1 MRGSHELAIALE
13 GEVEITL
20 EDGRMLRAG
29 PGDVSDTPKGSS
41 GYWKDL
47 TVSSGCGR
55 W

>member
-1 MRGSHELAIALE
+1 MRGYREVAIVLE

-29 PGDVSDTPKGSS
+29 PGDVIDTPKGSS
-41 GYWKDL
+41 GCWKDL
-47 TVSSGCGR
+47 NVSSGCGR